1 MKDLGFGN
9 DNSKILFIAKRIM
22 PFPEEKRT
30 S

>member
-9 DNSKILFIAKRIM
+9 DNSNVIFIAKRIM
-22 PFPEEKRT
+22 SFPKEKCT